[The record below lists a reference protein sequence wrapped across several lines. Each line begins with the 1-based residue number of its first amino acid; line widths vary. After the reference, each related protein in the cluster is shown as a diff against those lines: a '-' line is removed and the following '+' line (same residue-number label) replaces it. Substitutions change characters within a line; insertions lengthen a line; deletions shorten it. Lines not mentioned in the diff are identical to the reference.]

1 MGFQLTSENY
11 YSDIANYE
19 YMSVSQFKD
28 FAGTYGKLGCE
39 ECAMAKIRGKYKE
52 PDRTALLEGSYVDS
66 FYEGTLDKFKEEH
79 AELFRQDGELK
90 ANFIKAEKAI
100 ARSLRDP
107 LFQEYMSGEK
117 QVIMTG
123 ELFGSKW
130 KIKMDSYHPGRAIVD
145 LKYMQSLTKFGY
157 VPDIGYLDFVRY
169 WGYDL
174 QGAIYQEIVYQNTG
188 NAEYG
193 EEVRS
198 AFISCME
205 KIHEENESYN
215 NIKTEVAKSA
225 ATMKQQVEA
234 INTKSAEVQKA
245 LSDLATSISNGKN
258 QQTALETATKNGKS
272 QQTNLENATEKA
284 KKQQTATETATA
296 NGKSQ
301 ETALQ
306 KVVDNAKQIDSA
318 IQTSVSAANAAA
330 ANANQATSLAST
342 AAGSANQAASTANT
356 AAGNADKATKA
367 ANEAEKARANAESSR
382 VRAEETRSQA
392 ETART
397 NAETARANSETT
409 RNQNEEKRQADTADA
424 IAKAKEATEL
434 LVNQANTIA
443 FRINEGDSGL
453 DVVILSA

>member
-79 AELFRQDGELK
+79 PEPFKQDGELK

-188 NAEYG
+188 KRLPFYIAG
-193 EEVRS
+193 ISKEEAMNIEV
-198 AFISCME
+198 IY
-205 KIHEENESYN
+205 IH
-215 NIKTEVAKSA
+215 
-225 ATMKQQVEA
+225 
-234 INTKSAEVQKA
+234 
-245 LSDLATSISNGKN
+245 
-258 QQTALETATKNGKS
+258 
-272 QQTNLENATEKA
+272 
-284 KKQQTATETATA
+284 
-296 NGKSQ
+296 
-301 ETALQ
+301 
-306 KVVDNAKQIDSA
+306 DNY
-318 IQTSVSAANAAA
+318 
-330 ANANQATSLAST
+330 L
-342 AAGSANQAASTANT
+342 
-356 AAGNADKATKA
+356 
-367 ANEAEKARANAESSR
+367 
-382 VRAEETRSQA
+382 
-392 ETART
+392 
-397 NAETARANSETT
+397 
-409 RNQNEEKRQADTADA
+409 
-424 IAKAKEATEL
+424 KEAMKVIESRMP
-434 LVNQANTIA
+434 
-443 FRINEGDSGL
+443 RILQVKYHGAKPDRCEQCIWCRDTKVLTKPIGIGDLTASL
-453 DVVILSA
+453 